1 MTMILLD
8 LVLQNLASHWNSR
21 EIVKTD
27 WKISHST
34 QETSLC
40 IEHVGMYET

>member
-1 MTMILLD
+1 MTMISLD
-8 LVLQNLASHWNSR
+8 LVLQNWASHWNSW

-27 WKISHST
+27 WKFSHST

-40 IEHVGMYET
+40 IEHVGMYEI